1 MQSIPQWGVLWEVSS
16 THQRACGETLWGWYL
31 PRYPLRCSHMEVPGF
46 FTGKVT
52 GPSIT
57 LEQVALSPGLGSQ
70 QEWADSAISP
80 LQAFPGFMVLNCPH
94 SNLLP
99 LSAPQRE
106 KWKEFSLSCALVPSD
121 PGSSWTQSS
130 GTAAGG
136 REPVHQTGLSSG
148 QDSQNEPP
156 RFHTLSPETCEY
168 GELSLLKLCHVAPR
182 TSI

>member
-1 MQSIPQWGVLWEVSS
+1 MMRNIAQWGVQWEVSS

-31 PRYPLRCSHMEVPGF
+31 PRYPLRCSHKEVPGF

-57 LEQVALSPGLGSQ
+57 LEQVAISPSLGSQ

-80 LQAFPGFMVLNCPH
+80 LQAFPGFMVLNCPS

-106 KWKEFSLSCALVPSD
+106 KWKESSLSCALEPSD

-130 GTAAGG
+130 GTAGG
-136 REPVHQTGLSSG
+136 GIEPVHQTGLSPWGFSTQANSAAVG
-148 QDSQNEPP
+148 RIPKTSLQDSTP
-156 RFHTLSPETCEY
+156 
-168 GELSLLKLCHVAPR
+168 
-182 TSI
+182 